1 MAISNNKTRI
11 LITLPF
17 KDKELLEK
25 VAKKENRS
33 VSNYV
38 YTLILKDLDDKQKHL

>member
-11 LITLPF
+11 LITLPL
-17 KDKELLEK
+17 KDKENL
-25 VAKKENRS
+25 S

>member
-11 LITLPF
+11 LITRPL

-38 YTLILKDLDDKQKHL
+38 YTLILKDLEDKQKHL